1 MKLLLS
7 GGDYLLA
14 EDIAKVEIS
23 DDFFCHDL
31 QKTFPDCCI
40 YLCSLR
46 KEAKLR
52 QKSYRLF
59 RKEPRCIHIN
69 GINRICS
76 RMVKKKTGDVIT
88 ETHHPQKIVMIY
100 RKGLALHSSLRRV
113 QRRISETS
121 CWTALSRFLK
131 KHLYISKQRINKKVM
146 GKRTYV

>member
-1 MKLLLS
+1 M
-7 GGDYLLA
+7 
-14 EDIAKVEIS
+14 
-23 DDFFCHDL
+23 
-31 QKTFPDCCI
+31 
-40 YLCSLR
+40 R

-69 GINRICS
+69 GINRNCS
-76 RMVKKKTGDVIT
+76 RIVKKKKKTGDVIT
-88 ETHHPQKIVMIY
+88 KTHHPQKTVMIY
-100 RKGLALHSSLRRV
+100 RKGLALQSSLRRV

-121 CWTALSRFLK
+121 CWTALTRFLK